1 MKIQITI
8 EEQIL
13 TTFRLSPRPPSPVS
27 TVHRPPSTV
36 YGQWSIVNLPN
47 LQPPRAGR
55 HLCTLS
61 SSPTRFQHANAQAF
75 ERSNLP
81 SLSSSIIGLFLDFK
95 NSKTIQFKCPKP
107 PLPPPLPRLQSSV
120 ARRPS
125 ATVSL
130 QPSNLPTF
138 PRSNAILPLFHSP
151 IANQRSTTNKNNQQS
166 TIQNRSFLPSG
177 PFLGLAQASQRV
189 VR

>member
-95 NSKTIQFKCPKP
+95 NSKTIQFKCPN
-107 PLPPPLPRLQSSV
+107 PLLCSSK
-120 ARRPS
+120 RKFKKS
-125 ATVSL
+125 IEEQML
-130 QPSNLPTF
+130 N
-138 PRSNAILPLFHSP
+138 PLF
-151 IANQRSTTNKNNQQS
+151 
-166 TIQNRSFLPSG
+166 LPQMSAPQPEKG
-177 PFLGLAQASQRV
+177 AIE
-189 VR
+189 